1 MLRRDG
7 ITQNQEEARMHV
19 RSSAF
24 IVAAL
29 LVLPN
34 SVIAG
39 GARLQPLGAITVNAK
54 AVQHHPGRETYR
66 GQFFD
71 VSAVEDRSDIPELM
85 GTLRHQIDVVQD
97 LKLSPRILKFFQTV
111 PVVVDDFACQG
122 YMTNPA
128 SGEPKPAMDAACY
141 GRRVPPTTN
150 TGMIASSVWGSE
162 AAPEV
167 TNSDPLQKTATTGIV
182 LIRPTTLLDQ
192 NKTRPIL
199 LHELLHAYH
208 DRILPNGFGNHAIE
222 SWFKQ
227 ASEQGIYPAD
237 QYLMSNEREFFAVT
251 ASVFLSGKDRSLVR
265 ADIKKKQPDYYTY
278 LKWLFEFDPD
288 ASSESP
294 VALAD

>member
-1 MLRRDG
+1 
-7 ITQNQEEARMHV
+7 MHV

-24 IVAAL
+24 IAAAL

-39 GARLQPLGAITVNAK
+39 KARLQPLGAIPVNAK
-54 AVQHHPGRETYR
+54 AAQHHPGRETYR

-71 VSAVEDRSDIPELM
+71 VSAVGDRSDIPELIDA
-85 GTLRHQIDVVQD
+85 LRHQIDVVQD
-97 LKLSPRILKFFQTV
+97 LKLSPRILKLFQTV
-111 PVVVDDFACQG
+111 PIVVDDFACQG

-128 SGEPKPAMDAACY
+128 SGDPKPAMEAACY
-141 GRRVPPTTN
+141 GRRVPPTIK
-150 TGMIASSVWGSE
+150 TGVVASSIWGNE

-167 TNSDPLQKTATTGIV
+167 INSDPLQKTATTGIV
-182 LIRPTTLLDQ
+182 LIRPSTLLDQ
-192 NKTRPIL
+192 DKTRPIL

-208 DRILPNGFGNHAIE
+208 DRILPNGFGNHAIQ

-227 ASEQGIYPAD
+227 ASEQSIYPAD
-237 QYLMSNEREFFAVT
+237 QYLMSNEKEFFAVT
-251 ASVFLSGKDRSLVR
+251 ASVFLCGSDKSLVR

-288 ASSESP
+288 TSSESP